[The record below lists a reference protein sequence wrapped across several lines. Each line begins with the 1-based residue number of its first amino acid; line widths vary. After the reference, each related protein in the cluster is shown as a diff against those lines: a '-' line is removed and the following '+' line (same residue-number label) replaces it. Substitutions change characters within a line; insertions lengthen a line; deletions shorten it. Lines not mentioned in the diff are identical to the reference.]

1 MKSYKFISSMKNLPQ
16 VDLFPI
22 FWSDGGGDIDED
34 NAIKFREKLQ
44 NSVVMVNVL
53 TIAAMVLGSLVIIIG
68 LVLPCIVK
76 K

>member
-1 MKSYKFISSMKNLPQ
+1 MKNLPQ

-22 FWSDGGGDIDED
+22 FWSDTGGDINED
-34 NAIKFREKLQ
+34 DAIKFKEKMQ
-44 NSVVMVNVL
+44 KSIGIVNGL
-53 TIAAMVLGSLVIIIG
+53 TIAAIVLGSLVIIIG